1 MYFLKVGGILM
12 LSKHDIYKY
21 TGDVSQVFFARKYT
35 FSGGKADGML
45 AVDVNNGSG
54 LTFTVLPDRAM
65 DIAGLCYKGV
75 NFSYITK
82 AGYAHP
88 AFFDDKGDGFKKT
101 FIGGFL
107 TTCGMTQAGA
117 PCESDGEKLGLH
129 GALSSLPAE
138 DFCCDV
144 DMDKDVPEIVLKGKM
159 RYAYLF
165 GYNLWLT
172 REIRVRYGENRIY
185 IKDAVENRDGNACP
199 YMMLYHFNLGYP
211 LLDENAVFQTSA
223 QFVRPRDA
231 EAQKGVNERA
241 KFQRPELNYKE
252 QVFYYKSAADESGKC
267 FSGLYNEK
275 LGTGVRIWTDPY
287 QLPNVV
293 QWKNPGQGDYVMGI
307 EPSNCYPEGRE
318 KQKEYGL
325 DYIPP
330 FESRRQDIEIEV
342 Y

>member
-1 MYFLKVGGILM
+1 M
-12 LSKHDIYKY
+12 LSKNEIYKY
-21 TGDVSQVFFARKYT
+21 TGDVSQVFYARK
-35 FSGGKADGML
+35 FRFAGGKADGML
-45 AVDVNNGSG
+45 AVDINNGAG
-54 LTFTVLPDRAM
+54 LQFTVLADRAM
-65 DIAGLCYKGV
+65 DIADLSYKGI

-88 AFFDDKGDGFKKT
+88 AYFDGRGDGFKKT
-101 FIGGFL
+101 FTGGFL

-117 PCESDGEKLGLH
+117 PCESDGEELGLH
-129 GALSSLPAE
+129 GHLSSLPAE
-138 DFCCDV
+138 DFCCEV

-185 IKDAVENRDGNACP
+185 IKDIAENRDGNPAP
-199 YMMLYHFNLGYP
+199 YMMLYHFNMGYS

-223 QFVRPRDA
+223 QFLRSRDDEARKGESKRA
-231 EAQKGVNERA
+231 EFQK
-241 KFQRPELNYKE
+241 PELNFKE
-252 QVFYYKSAADESGKC
+252 QVFYYKSAAAENGKC

-275 LGTGVRIWTDPY
+275 LKTGLKIWIDPA

-293 QWKNPGQGDYVMGI
+293 QWKNPGYSDYVMGI
-307 EPSNCYPEGRE
+307 EPANCFPEGRE

-325 DYIPP
+325 EHIPP
-330 FESRRQDIEIEV
+330 YESRRQDLEIEV